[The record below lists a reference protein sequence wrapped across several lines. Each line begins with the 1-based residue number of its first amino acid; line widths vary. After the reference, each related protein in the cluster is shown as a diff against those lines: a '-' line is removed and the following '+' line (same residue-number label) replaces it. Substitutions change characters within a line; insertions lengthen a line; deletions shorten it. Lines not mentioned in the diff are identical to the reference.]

1 MSLTAVL
8 VAIGALA
15 LGVLIGWRRPRRAK
29 EPVAGLTRVDA
40 HLAGAQTV
48 GQPPSPMRRDVQVS
62 AERTEAREDLEL
74 LDSLLQDIRDVAGAD
89 EAILWRWIESR
100 QTLAPA
106 AWSSYAARPEHFD
119 APRWAPHVRWTAEQ
133 GSVHVARGNSNEGET
148 VFASAPVVSSSGLVG
163 VISVTREG
171 PDGLRTANGT
181 ITDWMPRFAAQLAM
195 VGELLDLRREYGRH
209 IRQTGALIEAVRQ
222 LQEHTSAEAFAHA
235 VCLTAM
241 DVTSANDAALV
252 RWFAAESRGVVQAA
266 SPGVAVAAGAA
277 VGADSLV
284 AQACAEA
291 RPLALADAR
300 SQTASVSPFGA
311 GYPVRIVGSLGIV
324 PIQRGREVIGAIVV
338 EGKTPQQIGQYESQ
352 SLALLAAVIRGSLEI
367 AWEIEEVSMRARTD
381 ALTGLSNR
389 REFDEQLTRVV
400 AETDRFG
407 GNSSL
412 IVADLDHF
420 KLVNDSHGHD
430 AGDAVLKH
438 VAQILRDGVR
448 TVDICARYGGE
459 EFAILLPQTPGK
471 GALELAERLRQRI
484 ERVPVTAGG
493 VSIPVTAS
501 FGVAT
506 YPEPVPYGD
515 WLFPAADKA
524 MYSAKE
530 EGRNRV
536 KVITPKDVT
545 TKLYKRTI

>member
-1 MSLTAVL
+1 MSPTAAL
-8 VAIGALA
+8 VALGALA
-15 LGVLIGWRRPRRAK
+15 LGVLVGLRWRGRAQT
-29 EPVAGLTRVDA
+29 PGTGLTRVDA
-40 HLAGAQTV
+40 HLAGPPTGTA
-48 GQPPSPMRRDVQVS
+48 PPSPMRRDMQVS

-89 EAILWRWIESR
+89 EAILWRWIEAR

-133 GSVHVARGNSNEGET
+133 GSVHVARGNSNEGDV
-148 VFASAPVVSSSGLVG
+148 VFASAPVISSSGLVG
-163 VISVTREG
+163 VISVTRDG
-171 PDGLRTANGT
+171 PDGLHTANGSVA
-181 ITDWMPRFAAQLAM
+181 DWMPRFAAQLAM

-241 DVTSANDAALV
+241 DVTSANDAVLV

-266 SPGVAVAAGAA
+266 SPGVTVAAGATIA
-277 VGADSLV
+277 ADSLV
-284 AQACAEA
+284 AQACTDA

-300 SQTASVSPFGA
+300 SQTSAVSPFGA
-311 GYPVRIVGSLGIV
+311 THPIRIVGSLAIV

-338 EGKTPQQIGQYESQ
+338 EGKATQQIGQYESQ

-389 REFDEQLTRVV
+389 REFDEQLARVV

-407 GNSSL
+407 GSSSL

-420 KLVNDSHGHD
+420 KKVNDTYGHD

-448 TVDICARYGGE
+448 TIDICARYGGE
-459 EFAILLPQTPGK
+459 ELAILLPQTPGK

-484 ERVPVTAGG
+484 EGSPVTSNGT
-493 VSIPVTAS
+493 VIPVTAS

-524 MYSAKE
+524 LYSAKE